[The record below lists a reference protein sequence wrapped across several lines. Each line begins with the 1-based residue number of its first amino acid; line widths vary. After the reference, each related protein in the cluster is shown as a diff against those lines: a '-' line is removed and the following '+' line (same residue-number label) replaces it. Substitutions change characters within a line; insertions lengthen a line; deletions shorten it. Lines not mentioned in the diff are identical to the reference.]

1 MTEASVESTSTWL
14 AWREAVD
21 RVARYLGYPTE
32 NARLR
37 IVRMAKNRPVRAHGR
52 TAEGWSVG
60 WSVSPASVA
69 GYAIDL
75 DSDAL
80 GPPHFSG
87 EVINDVKLCIDDM
100 IAADLLP
107 APGRPEGPVERAWW
121 PAVEAA
127 AYIIKGAPIEWE
139 DWGPGMHRE
148 AARSEIK
155 LSEAIR
161 EGLPARGRKKPG
173 DPMEPIPASD
183 LRPDMVETNLPV
195 NLLYPPE
202 VVVRID
208 GTVGISPPHRGNY
221 IGPPWHS
228 IEVDSAGTR
237 QAFSK
242 PLIAREPA
250 APEEAPPAGPPPGGT
265 HRAAAEPPSKREEA
279 AEVESTQWQRA
290 RTIEA
295 IKTLLPPDGV
305 PPKGTSI
312 RALTERI
319 NELPEFKD
327 NRVGEDT
334 VERALED
341 LEALC
346 VQPPSVREVSS
357 AFASVREVWR
367 GLARLNVPSAN
378 TRKR

>member
-1 MTEASVESTSTWL
+1 MNEMIKRTSTSTWL
-14 AWREAVD
+14 PWREAID
-21 RVARYLGYPTE
+21 RVAGHLGYPPE

-37 IVRMAKNRPVRAHGR
+37 IVRKAKVRPVRAHGR

-60 WSVSPASVA
+60 WSVSPVSVA

-75 DSDAL
+75 DSGAL

-87 EVINDVKLCIDDM
+87 EVINYVKLCIDDM

-107 APGRPEGPVERAWW
+107 ASGRPEGPVERAWW

-155 LSEAIR
+155 LSEATR

-173 DPMEPIPASD
+173 DPMEPIPAGD
-183 LRPDMVETNLPV
+183 LRPDMVETRDLPV

-202 VVVRID
+202 VVVRVD

-221 IGPPWHS
+221 IGPPWCS
-228 IEVDSAGTR
+228 IEVDSAALR
-237 QAFSK
+237 QACPK

-250 APEEAPPAGPPPGGT
+250 TPGG
-265 HRAAAEPPSKREEA
+265 AGAEPPLDPLI
-279 AEVESTQWQRA
+279 EVLKEIYQPHGDVPDMPPRSDAQILGQIERRRPEFEDTFNEDSVNRA
-290 RTIEA
+290 RKQTRE
-295 IKTLLPPDGV
+295 T
-305 PPKGTSI
+305 
-312 RALTERI
+312 AL
-319 NELPEFKD
+319 
-327 NRVGEDT
+327 
-334 VERALED
+334 A
-341 LEALC
+341 
-346 VQPPSVREVSS
+346 
-357 AFASVREVWR
+357 ASE
-367 GLARLNVPSAN
+367 
-378 TRKR
+378 K

>member
-1 MTEASVESTSTWL
+1 MNELTRRTSTSTWL
-14 AWREAVD
+14 PWREAVD
-21 RVARYLGYPTE
+21 RVARHLGYPTV

-37 IVRMAKNRPVRAHGR
+37 IVRKAKARPVRAHGR

-60 WSVSPASVA
+60 WSVSPVSVA

-75 DSDAL
+75 DSGAL

-87 EVINDVKLCIDDM
+87 EVINDVKLCIEDM

-139 DWGPGMHRE
+139 DWVLGMHRE

-183 LRPDMVETNLPV
+183 LRPDMVETKGLPV

-208 GTVGISPPHRGNY
+208 GTVGSHL
-221 IGPPWHS
+221 H
-228 IEVDSAGTR
+228 IEGIT
-237 QAFSK
+237 
-242 PLIAREPA
+242 L
-250 APEEAPPAGPPPGGT
+250 APPGARSRST
-265 HRAAAEPPSKREEA
+265 RLPSGRHA
-279 AEVESTQWQRA
+279 
-290 RTIEA
+290 
-295 IKTLLPPDGV
+295 P
-305 PPKGTSI
+305 
-312 RALTERI
+312 
-319 NELPEFKD
+319 
-327 NRVGEDT
+327 NR
-334 VERALED
+334 
-341 LEALC
+341 
-346 VQPPSVREVSS
+346 
-357 AFASVREVWR
+357 
-367 GLARLNVPSAN
+367 
-378 TRKR
+378 